1 MYEKRKSDDN
11 KIKFQHSF
19 TLKHLHSHLQ
29 NIINDNYIKNI
40 RYDAKIHFNELMNKF
55 SIKTHIQH

>member
-19 TLKHLHSHLQ
+19 TLKHLHSQ
-29 NIINDNYIKNI
+29 NIIKDNYSKNI
-40 RYDAKIHFNELMNKF
+40 RYDVKINFNELVNKF